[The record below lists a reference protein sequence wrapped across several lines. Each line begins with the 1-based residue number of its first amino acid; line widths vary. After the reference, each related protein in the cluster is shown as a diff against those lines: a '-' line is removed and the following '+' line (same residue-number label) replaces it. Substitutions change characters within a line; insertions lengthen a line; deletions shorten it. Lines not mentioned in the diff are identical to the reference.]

1 MTFPLNRE
9 IAIEGKSKLIIHM
22 EFKEFGFNEPLKYT
36 FAIPRPGKRR

>member
-1 MTFPLNRE
+1 
-9 IAIEGKSKLIIHM
+9 M